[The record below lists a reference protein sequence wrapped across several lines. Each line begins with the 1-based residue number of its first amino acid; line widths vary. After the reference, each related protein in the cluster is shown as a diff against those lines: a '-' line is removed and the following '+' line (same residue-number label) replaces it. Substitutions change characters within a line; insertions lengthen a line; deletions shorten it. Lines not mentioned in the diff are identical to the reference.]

1 MFQILGL
8 LLDAS
13 KTVASIQDVMTGE
26 ARAQTMQP
34 TTLLALIEQ
43 GLKVYT
49 SIVKRIFRSLGQEF
63 SRIHSLNRRNP
74 DEETYASVVDFQPPA
89 SILEMVQQHEQMMRQ
104 WQQAATQAQMQ
115 GAEPH
120 PQPPELPPTVLA
132 HLEPP
137 TMAGDYEEANCDIVP
152 VADPSQV
159 TDAQKM
165 AKAQL
170 IREEAATNPVVNR
183 EKATRRV
190 FEAAGIEDVD
200 ELIMPTPAGPDP
212 LMQANAEA
220 EVQKKKASAMK
231 DLATA
236 EKTALETEALAQ
248 DTAQRDA
255 AYASGQMDADAALN
269 AETRRLQ
276 NNKMEREMALKERQ
290 ADAAERRVA
299 AQAKGEVV

>member
-1 MFQILGL
+1 
-8 LLDAS
+8 
-13 KTVASIQDVMTGE
+13 
-26 ARAQTMQP
+26 
-34 TTLLALIEQ
+34 
-43 GLKVYT
+43 
-49 SIVKRIFRSLGQEF
+49 
-63 SRIHSLNRRNP
+63 
-74 DEETYASVVDFQPPA
+74 
-89 SILEMVQQHEQMMRQ
+89 
-104 WQQAATQAQMQ
+104 
-115 GAEPH
+115 
-120 PQPPELPPTVLA
+120 
-132 HLEPP
+132 
-137 TMAGDYEEANCDIVP
+137 
-152 VADPSQV
+152 
-159 TDAQKM
+159 
-165 AKAQL
+165 L